1 VANLIESY
9 GESKVKE
16 LAGLIPKEQDAK
28 MYVYLVTDQIL
39 GRDKRGELRPYG
51 DLAMLLYQA
60 KRTGLDPIAKQIYGV
75 YRWDSNLG
83 REKMT
88 IQVGIDGLRAI
99 AQRTGMYAGSDEAVY
114 EEKDGKPLKA
124 TVSVNKILPQ
134 GGQIVKTTASAR
146 WSEYSQT
153 YKTKDGTKLMGMWGK
168 MPYLMLGKCAEALA
182 LRKAFPAETSGL
194 YIHEEISEN
203 KSKID
208 ELKLPEPKKAED
220 KKELPKPKKAKTA
233 GDLKI
238 DKNVLKKLEGK
249 KDEN

>member
-1 VANLIESY
+1 
-9 GESKVKE
+9 
-16 LAGLIPKEQDAK
+16 
-28 MYVYLVTDQIL
+28 MLVTWRAKEEVPENL
-39 GRDKRGELRPYG
+39 RELLNVYVRRYG
-51 DLAMLLYQA
+51 DHTFVVWGVT
-60 KRTGLDPIAKQIYGV
+60 KNSTFVGL
-75 YRWDSNLG
+75 
-83 REKMT
+83 
-88 IQVGIDGLRAI
+88 
-99 AQRTGMYAGSDEAVY
+99 
-114 EEKDGKPLKA
+114 EKDGKPLKA